1 MLGSRVFHARA
12 FSFARE
18 ADSAKVAAVIHS
30 LRLPAFLALSLLL
43 GSCGESAKRADLVFI
58 NSAEIETPDPAMATD
73 QVSMRISESLFE
85 GLCRNNF
92 KGEATP
98 GMAERWDVSEDRKHY
113 VFHLRPN
120 IVWSNGDPVT
130 AQDFVLSWERALRAS
145 TASDYAPQLYPLV
158 NARAYNEGKLKDF
171 TQVGVKAID
180 DRTLETTLDNPI
192 PYWLDL
198 CAFLTLAPVHT
209 PTIEKYGDS
218 WIKPGKLVGNGP
230 YLFESWLIDDRIRLR
245 KNPLYWD
252 AANVG
257 MEVVDI
263 LPIAE
268 ANTALNYFLT
278 KQADLMMDKGMVP
291 TSLVPKLKQQPWFH
305 TGPFLGTWFIR
316 ANVTKPPFTDARVR
330 LAFSYAVD
338 RKRIVE
344 KITQLGERE
353 AFSLTPPG
361 TGKDYQ
367 PPAGVAFDPAKAK
380 ALLAEAGFP
389 EGRGFPR
396 VSYLYLPLPI
406 ERNIAVELQAMWRD
420 VLGVTVSLEKKEQ
433 KIWLSSMRELSYDLC
448 RSSWVGDYNDPN
460 TFIEMFTTGNGNNRT
475 GWESKRYDELVAAA
489 AAEADVAKRHAIFQE
504 AETLLISSEAPIFPV
519 YHYVGVQFRREGLQG
534 VEANLID
541 NHPFRAMSWERP

>member
-1 MLGSRVFHARA
+1 M
-12 FSFARE
+12 
-18 ADSAKVAAVIHS
+18 IP
-30 LRLPAFLALSLLL
+30 RLPSSACTAALLL
-43 GSCGESAKRADLVFI
+43 LCCSCGDKAKRADLVFI
-58 NSAEIETPDPAMATD
+58 NSAEIETPDPALATD

-85 GLCRNNF
+85 GLCRNNY

-98 GMAERWDVSEDRKHY
+98 GMAERWDVSEDKKRY
-113 VFHLRPN
+113 VFHLRPG

-130 AQDFVLSWERALRAS
+130 AHDFVRSWERALRPS

-158 NARAYNEGKLKDF
+158 KAKAYNEGTLKDF
-171 TQVGVKAID
+171 TQVGVKALD
-180 DRTLETTLDNPI
+180 DRTLETTLETPI
-192 PYWLDL
+192 PYWIDL
-198 CAFLTLAPVHT
+198 CAFLTLSAVHL
-209 PTIEKYGDS
+209 PTIEQHGDS

-245 KNPLYWD
+245 KNPRYWD
-252 AANVG
+252 AANVR
-257 MEVVDI
+257 METVDVM
-263 LPIAE
+263 PISE

-278 KQADLMMDKGMVP
+278 GQADLMMDKGMVP

-316 ANVTKPPFTDARVR
+316 ANVTKAPFTDVRVR

-361 TGKDYQ
+361 AGLDFQ
-367 PPAGVAFDPAKAK
+367 PPPGVTFDPVKAK

-389 EGRGFPR
+389 GGRGFPR

-420 VLGVTVSLEKKEQ
+420 VLGVTVSPEKKEQ

-475 GWESKRYDELVAAA
+475 GWSSKRYDELVAAA
-489 AAEADVAKRHAIFQE
+489 AAEPAVAKRHAIFQE
-504 AETLLISSEAPIFPV
+504 AETLLVSTEAPIFPI
-519 YHYVGVQFRREGLQG
+519 YHYVGVQFRREGLKG

-541 NHPFRAMSWERP
+541 NHPFRAMQWEGK

>member
-1 MLGSRVFHARA
+1 
-12 FSFARE
+12 
-18 ADSAKVAAVIHS
+18 VAAVIHP
-30 LRLPAFLALSLLL
+30 LRLPAFLAISLLL
-43 GSCGESAKRADLVFI
+43 GSCGESAKRADLVFV

-98 GMAERWDVSEDRKHY
+98 GMAERWDVSEDKKRY
-113 VFHLRPN
+113 IFHLRPN

-130 AQDFVLSWERALRAS
+130 AQDFVLSWERALRGS
-145 TASDYAPQLYPLV
+145 TGSDYAPQLYPLV

-180 DRTLETTLDNPI
+180 DRTLETTLENPI

-252 AANVG
+252 AANVR

-278 KQADLMMDKGMVP
+278 KQVDLMMDKGMVP

-361 TGKDYQ
+361 TGKNYQ
-367 PPAGVAFDPAKAK
+367 PPPGVSFDPTKAK

-489 AAEADVAKRHAIFQE
+489 AAEADVAKRQAIFQE
-504 AETLLISSEAPIFPV
+504 AEKLLISTEAPIFPV
-519 YHYVGVQFRREGLQG
+519 YHYVGVQFRREGLKG

-541 NHPFRAMSWERP
+541 NHPFRAMWWERR

>member
-1 MLGSRVFHARA
+1 
-12 FSFARE
+12 
-18 ADSAKVAAVIHS
+18 VAAVIHP

-98 GMAERWDVSEDRKHY
+98 GMAERWDVSEDKKHY
-113 VFHLRPN
+113 TFHLRPN

-130 AQDFVLSWERALRAS
+130 AQDFVLSWERALRGS
-145 TASDYAPQLYPLV
+145 TGSDYAPQLYPLV

-180 DRTLETTLDNPI
+180 DRTLETTLENPI

-252 AANVG
+252 AANVR

-278 KQADLMMDKGMVP
+278 RQADLMMDKGMVP

-338 RKRIVE
+338 RRRIVE

-361 TGKDYQ
+361 TGKNYQ
-367 PPAGVAFDPAKAK
+367 PPPGVSFDPAKAK

-475 GWESKRYDELVAAA
+475 GWENKRYDELVAAA

-504 AETLLISSEAPIFPV
+504 AEKLLISTDAPIFPV
-519 YHYVGVQFRREGLQG
+519 YHYVGVQFRRDELKG

-541 NHPFRAMSWERP
+541 NHPFRAMSWDRP

>member
-1 MLGSRVFHARA
+1 MRRA
-12 FSFARE
+12 FPFARE
-18 ADSAKVAAVIHS
+18 ADSAKVAAVIHP

-98 GMAERWDVSEDRKHY
+98 GMAERWDVSEDKKHY
-113 VFHLRPN
+113 IFHLRPN

-130 AQDFVLSWERALRAS
+130 AQDFVLSWERALRKS
-145 TASDYAPQLYPLV
+145 TGSDYAPQLYPLL
-158 NARAYNEGKLKDF
+158 NARAYNEDKLKDF

-180 DRTLETTLDNPI
+180 DRTLETTLENPI

-218 WIKPGKLVGNGP
+218 WAKPGKLVGNGP
-230 YLFESWLIDDRIRLR
+230 YLFESWLIDDHIRLR

-257 MEVVDI
+257 MEVVDV

-268 ANTALNYFLT
+268 ANTAMNYFLT

-361 TGKDYQ
+361 TGKNYQ
-367 PPAGVAFDPAKAK
+367 PPPGVSFDPAKAK

-504 AETLLISSEAPIFPV
+504 AEKLLISTEAPIFPV
-519 YHYVGVQFRREGLQG
+519 YHYVGVQFRREGLKG

-541 NHPFRAMSWERP
+541 NHPFRAMSWDRPAEKK

>member
-1 MLGSRVFHARA
+1 
-12 FSFARE
+12 
-18 ADSAKVAAVIHS
+18 
-30 LRLPAFLALSLLL
+30 
-43 GSCGESAKRADLVFI
+43 
-58 NSAEIETPDPAMATD
+58 
-73 QVSMRISESLFE
+73 
-85 GLCRNNF
+85 
-92 KGEATP
+92 
-98 GMAERWDVSEDRKHY
+98 
-113 VFHLRPN
+113 
-120 IVWSNGDPVT
+120 
-130 AQDFVLSWERALRAS
+130 
-145 TASDYAPQLYPLV
+145 
-158 NARAYNEGKLKDF
+158 
-171 TQVGVKAID
+171 
-180 DRTLETTLDNPI
+180 
-192 PYWLDL
+192 
-198 CAFLTLAPVHT
+198 
-209 PTIEKYGDS
+209 
-218 WIKPGKLVGNGP
+218 
-230 YLFESWLIDDRIRLR
+230 
-245 KNPLYWD
+245 
-252 AANVG
+252 
-257 MEVVDI
+257 MEVVDV

-316 ANVTKPPFTDARVR
+316 ANVTKAPFTDARVR
-330 LAFSYAVD
+330 LAFSYALD

-353 AFSLTPPG
+353 AYSLTPPG
-361 TGKDYQ
+361 TGKDFQ
-367 PPAGVAFDPAKAK
+367 PPPGVTYDPARAK

-489 AAEADVAKRHAIFQE
+489 AAEADVEKRHAIFRE
-504 AETLLISSEAPIFPV
+504 AETLLISTDAPIFPV
-519 YHYVGVQFRREGLQG
+519 YHYVGVQFRREGLKG

-541 NHPFRAMSWERP
+541 NHPFRAMWWEGK

>member
-1 MLGSRVFHARA
+1 MPPVIQLSRP
-12 FSFARE
+12 
-18 ADSAKVAAVIHS
+18 AAS
-30 LRLPAFLALSLLL
+30 LALVTLL
-43 GSCGESAKRADLVFI
+43 SCCGDTAKRADLVFI
-58 NSAEIETPDPAMATD
+58 NSAEIETPDPALATD

-92 KGEATP
+92 QGIAGP
-98 GMAERWDVSEDRKHY
+98 GMAERWDISEDRKRY
-113 VFHLRPN
+113 VFHLRPG
-120 IVWSNGDPVT
+120 IMWSHGEPVT
-130 AQDFVLSWERALRAS
+130 AQDFVSAWERALRPS

-158 NARAYNEGKLKDF
+158 NARAYNEGTLKDF
-171 TQVGVKAID
+171 TQVGVKALD
-180 DRTLETTLDNPI
+180 DCTLETTLENPI
-192 PYWLDL
+192 PYWIDL
-198 CAFLTLAPVHT
+198 CAFLTLSPVHE
-209 PTIEKYGDS
+209 PTLKKHGDA

-230 YLFESWLIDDRIRLR
+230 YLLESWLIDDRIRLR
-245 KNPLYWD
+245 KNPRYWD
-252 AANVG
+252 AANVR
-257 MEVVDI
+257 METVDI

-278 KQADLMMDKGMVP
+278 GQADLMMDKGMVP

-330 LAFSYAVD
+330 LAFSYAVN

-361 TGKDYQ
+361 AGKNYQ
-367 PPAGVAFDPAKAK
+367 PPSGPGFDPVKAK

-389 EGRGFPR
+389 DGRGFPR

-475 GWESKRYDELVAAA
+475 GWSSKRYDQLVAAA
-489 AAEADVAKRHAIFQE
+489 AAEADVERRHAIFQE
-504 AETLLISSEAPIFPV
+504 AEKLLVSEEGPIFPV
-519 YHYVGVQFRREGLQG
+519 YHYVGVQFRRDGLKG

-541 NHPFRAMSWERP
+541 NHPFRAMAWDREGP